1 MPTVKEIQKRI
12 NSVRETQKSTNAMYL
27 IASTKLQRARKELDA
42 TRPYFE
48 ALLSEIKRVFRVNRN
63 VESRFFY
70 PPGEDDDHK
79 GCYGIL
85 VITGD
90 KGLAGSYNY
99 NVIKTVNRLLKEHPD
114 HELFVVGE
122 YGKNY
127 FNSHGI
133 PIRENFWAASNHPTS
148 YRAREIT
155 SALLERFMEGHIDK
169 IYIVYTDM
177 NRGEARVMSSRILP
191 FHRGNFVSPTA
202 GENEAPVTT
211 EFEFVPSLEEVL
223 GIAVGSY
230 LSGYVYSALVDSFC
244 CEQNARMA
252 AMDNSNRN
260 AQELIDELNR
270 QYNRVRQSLIT
281 QEITEV
287 TAGAMAQKRKRK
299 KKKWQKAES

>member
-1 MPTVKEIQKRI
+1 MPTVREIQKRI
-12 NSVRETQKSTNAMYL
+12 NSVRETQKITNAMYL
-27 IASTKLQRARKELDA
+27 IASTKLQRARKELDS

-63 VESRFFY
+63 IENRYFY

-85 VITGD
+85 AITGD

-99 NVIKTVNRLLKEHPD
+99 NVVRAVNRLMKEHPD
-114 HELFVVGE
+114 HELFLVGE

-127 FNSHGI
+127 YSSRGFVVKD
-133 PIRENFWAASNHPTS
+133 NFWDASNHPTS

-155 SALLERFMEGHIDK
+155 STLLERFMQGHIDK
-169 IYIVYTDM
+169 IYIVYTDL
-177 NRGEARVMSSRILP
+177 NKGETKVVTSRMLP
-191 FHRGNFVSPTA
+191 FHRANFISPTA
-202 GENEAPVTT
+202 AETEAPITG

-223 GIAVGSY
+223 EIAVASY

-244 CEQNARMA
+244 CEQNARMV

-260 AQELIDELNR
+260 AQELIDELNI

-299 KKKWQKAES
+299 KRKWQKAES